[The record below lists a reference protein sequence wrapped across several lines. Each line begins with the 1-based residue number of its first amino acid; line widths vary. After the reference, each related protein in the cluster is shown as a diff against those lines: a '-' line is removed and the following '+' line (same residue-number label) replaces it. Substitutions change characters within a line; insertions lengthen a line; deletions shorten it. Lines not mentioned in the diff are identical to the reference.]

1 MAFQPTLSKFGV
13 PVAPGQSGLGI
24 LMPKLKYRFRVTM
37 QNFGPT
43 GNAVDLT
50 RNVMSAGRPQ
60 IQHNSTQIHSYNNIM
75 YIPHKPE
82 WQSITITVRDDINNG
97 VSTLIGSQLQKQMNH
112 FDQTSELA
120 GINFKFTTILETLD
134 GGNNGVLENWYLEGC
149 YLETVNYE
157 QFSYDSSDPMT
168 IEMTVRY
175 DNATQ
180 DGGTTGAEI
189 MPQTIAPTGQG
200 STVG

>member
-43 GNAVDLT
+43 GNAIDLT
-50 RNVMSAGRPQ
+50 RNVQSANRPQ
-60 IQHNSTQIHSYNNIM
+60 IQHNSTPIHSYNNIM

-82 WQSITITVRDDINNG
+82 WQSINITVRDDVNNS
-97 VSTLIGSQLQKQMNH
+97 VSALIGAQLQKQMNH
-112 FDQTSELA
+112 FDQTSALA

-134 GGNNGVLENWYLEGC
+134 GGNQNTLENWYLEGC

-168 IEMTVRY
+168 IELTIRY

-180 DGGTTGAEI
+180 DNTI
-189 MPQTIAPTGQG
+189 MPQTIPATNEG
-200 STVG
+200 TLVG